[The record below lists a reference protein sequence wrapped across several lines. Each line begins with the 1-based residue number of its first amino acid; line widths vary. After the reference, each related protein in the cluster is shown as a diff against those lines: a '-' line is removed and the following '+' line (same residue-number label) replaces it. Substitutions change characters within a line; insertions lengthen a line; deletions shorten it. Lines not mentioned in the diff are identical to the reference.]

1 MECIIGIAFKDY
13 VLLAADMSTVHSIVV
28 MKEDE
33 IKLHK
38 LSEHL
43 VMAAVGE
50 SGDKTQ
56 FAEYI
61 AKNIQLYKMR
71 NGYGLDPAAAAHY
84 TRKAL
89 AEYLRSRTPY
99 AVNMLLGG
107 YDKEAGAS
115 LHFVDY
121 LASLV
126 KVKYYAFGYGGY
138 VSLSVIDRY
147 YKDGDLTPEE
157 GYDLMK
163 KCVIEI
169 QKRLVINLPNF
180 KVQLINKDGIMDLP
194 NITAKTL
201 ALEASN
207 AA

>member
-1 MECIIGIAFKDY
+1 MECMIGITFKDF
-13 VLLAADMSTVHSIVV
+13 VLLAADMTAVQSIFVV
-28 MKEDE
+28 KSDD

-71 NGYGLDPAAAAHY
+71 NGYGLSPVAAANY
-84 TRKAL
+84 TRRSL

-99 AVNMLLGG
+99 QVNMLMGG
-107 YDKEAGAS
+107 YDNEAGPV
-115 LHFVDY
+115 LYFIDY
-121 LASLV
+121 LAALV
-126 KVKYYAFGYGGY
+126 KIPYYAYGYGGY

-147 YKDGDLTPEE
+147 YGKGDMTPEE
-157 GYDLMK
+157 GYELLK
-163 KCVIEI
+163 KCVVEI

-180 KVQLINKDGIMDLP
+180 QVQMISKDGIVELP

-201 ALEASN
+201 AVEETKAG
-207 AA
+207 